1 MHTLYQQKIWASLSV
16 YAFAFLL
23 LIFSINEISCEHEAV
38 SLDKHQDNNYPIDA
52 DVEDPAGISYLRDTR
67 AAPLRWGKR
76 NIDKRSTDEDD
87 DGTSGEVI
95 DGRNTRASPLRWGK
109 RMLEDSLMR
118 PVRATPLRWGKRS
131 VDSQLYDLYNKR
143 APLRWGKR
151 APSRFGKRAPMRFG
165 KRENKR
171 APMRFGKRESEEMR
185 DPRIR
190 LNLNDISSLGKRDPD
205 PRVRVDLNALMNGQN
220 EWNNDYGNDQ

>member
-1 MHTLYQQKIWASLSV
+1 
-16 YAFAFLL
+16 
-23 LIFSINEISCEHEAV
+23 
-38 SLDKHQDNNYPIDA
+38 
-52 DVEDPAGISYLRDTR
+52 
-67 AAPLRWGKR
+67 
-76 NIDKRSTDEDD
+76 
-87 DGTSGEVI
+87 
-95 DGRNTRASPLRWGK
+95 
-109 RMLEDSLMR
+109 
-118 PVRATPLRWGKRS
+118 
-131 VDSQLYDLYNKR
+131 
-143 APLRWGKR
+143 
-151 APSRFGKRAPMRFG
+151 MRFG